1 MSVWNFIENK
11 LQHDFDV
18 MLLFVAESIGS
29 SPGKAGFAMAVA
41 NDDSFSGTIGGGI
54 MEYKLVEKAKNLL
67 QQNHETIFLQEQY
80 HDKIHAKN
88 QSGMICSG
96 SQKIIFVPLS
106 KKDFTTIQSINNQTK
121 KSFSITTKS
130 FQANDFELTEWE
142 FIDENN
148 WQYTQNIIQQNVIH
162 IIGGGHCGLA
172 LSELMSFLGFY
183 IHIYDDRKDL
193 NTVEQNYYAHEK
205 HLINY
210 ENINNFL
217 NASAK
222 DYVVLMTI
230 GYRTDKII
238 LSQIIKNSYYYLGLL
253 GSEKKINTLFT
264 ELKQEGV
271 NDDLLNKIHTPIGI
285 NINSQ
290 TTQEI
295 AVSIAAEIIKI
306 KNT

>member
-1 MSVWNFIENK
+1 MSVWNFIETK

-41 NDDSFSGTIGGGI
+41 NDDSFNGTIGGGI
-54 MEYKLVEKAKNLL
+54 MEYKLVEKAKSLL
-67 QQNHETIFLQEQY
+67 QQNHQTIFLQEQY

-106 KKDFTTIQSINNQTK
+106 EKDLSTIQSINHQTK
-121 KSFSITTKS
+121 KSFSITTNS
-130 FQANDFELTEWE
+130 FTANNFELNEWK

-183 IHIYDDRKDL
+183 IHIYDDRENL

-205 HLINY
+205 HLVNY

-295 AVSIAAEIIKI
+295 AVSIAAEIIKV

>member
-1 MSVWNFIENK
+1 
-11 LQHDFDV
+11 
-18 MLLFVAESIGS
+18 
-29 SPGKAGFAMAVA
+29 
-41 NDDSFSGTIGGGI
+41 

>member
-1 MSVWNFIENK
+1 MSVWNFIETK

-41 NDDSFSGTIGGGI
+41 NDDSFNGTIGGGI
-54 MEYKLVEKAKNLL
+54 MEYKLVEKAKSLL
-67 QQNHETIFLQEQY
+67 QQNHQTIFLQEQY

-106 KKDFTTIQSINNQTK
+106 EKDLSTIQSINHQTK
-121 KSFSITTKS
+121 KSFSITTNS
-130 FQANDFELTEWE
+130 FTANNFELNEWK

-183 IHIYDDRKDL
+183 IHIYDDRENL

-205 HLINY
+205 HLVNY

-295 AVSIAAEIIKI
+295 AVSIAAEIIKV
-306 KNT
+306 KNS

>member
-1 MSVWNFIENK
+1 MSVWNFIETK
-11 LQHDFDV
+11 LQHDFNV

-41 NDDSFSGTIGGGI
+41 NDDSFNGTIGGGI
-54 MEYKLVEKAKNLL
+54 MEYKLVEKAKSLL
-67 QQNHETIFLQEQY
+67 QQNHQTIFLQEQY

-106 KKDFTTIQSINNQTK
+106 EKDLSTIQSINHQTK
-121 KSFSITTKS
+121 KSFSITTNS
-130 FQANDFELTEWE
+130 FTANNFELNEWK

-183 IHIYDDRKDL
+183 IHIYDDRENL

-205 HLINY
+205 HLVNY

-271 NDDLLNKIHTPIGI
+271 NDDLLNKIHTPIGV

-295 AVSIAAEIIKI
+295 AVSIAAEIIKV

>member
-1 MSVWNFIENK
+1 MSVWNFIETK

-41 NDDSFSGTIGGGI
+41 NDDSFNGTIGGGI
-54 MEYKLVEKAKNLL
+54 MEYKLVEKAKSLL
-67 QQNHETIFLQEQY
+67 QQNHQTIFLQEQY

-106 KKDFTTIQSINNQTK
+106 EKDLSTIQSINHQTK
-121 KSFSITTKS
+121 KSFSITTNS
-130 FQANDFELTEWE
+130 FTANNFELNEWK

-183 IHIYDDRKDL
+183 IHIYDDRENL

-205 HLINY
+205 HLVNY

-271 NDDLLNKIHTPIGI
+271 NDDLLNKIHTPIGV

-295 AVSIAAEIIKI
+295 AVSIAAEIIKV

>member
-1 MSVWNFIENK
+1 MSVWNFIETK

-41 NDDSFSGTIGGGI
+41 NDDSFNGTIGGGI
-54 MEYKLVEKAKNLL
+54 MEYKLVEKAKSLL
-67 QQNHETIFLQEQY
+67 QQNHQTIFLQEQY

-106 KKDFTTIQSINNQTK
+106 EKDLSTIQSINHQTK
-121 KSFSITTKS
+121 KSFSITTNS
-130 FQANDFELTEWE
+130 FTANNFELNEWK

-183 IHIYDDRKDL
+183 IHIYDDRENL

-205 HLINY
+205 HLVNY

-271 NDDLLNKIHTPIGI
+271 NDDLLNKIHTPIGV

-295 AVSIAAEIIKI
+295 AVSIAAEIIKV
-306 KNT
+306 KNS